1 MISLPNK
8 IKKHTLTMSF
18 LLIIVLFLSSGI
30 FTIKGLFTLGNL
42 TRTIYEHP
50 LVVSN
55 ASLNAA
61 LNITKM
67 HRGMKDI
74 ILANSPD
81 EIESALKTVAENEQ
95 KVYQQLDTIRKD
107 ILGEEGQALEKKTR
121 QLFVN
126 WKPIREEVVR
136 LLKSGN
142 KQDAILITK
151 TKGAHHVAKLET
163 KMLELTSYAREK
175 ATNFLEFA
183 EASQSS
189 LEKIIVILTLV
200 GVFLSLIIAFI
211 ATYSVIKAEKVLLDE
226 KNKLQKALDEIKILR
241 GIIPICSYCK
251 QLRDDEGIWKRI
263 EEYMHEHS
271 EASFSHGICP
281 DCMRKYYAEV
291 FAMYPDEKHAGAA
304 VSPTAKSLK

>member
-1 MISLPNK
+1 
-8 IKKHTLTMSF
+8 MSF
-18 LLIIVLFLSSGI
+18 LLIIVLFLSFGI
-30 FTIKGLFTLGNL
+30 FTIKGLFTLGHL

-55 ASLNAA
+55 AALNAA

-67 HRGMKDI
+67 HRSMKDAV
-74 ILANSPD
+74 LANFPD
-81 EIESALKTVAENEQ
+81 EIEAALMAVAENEQ

-136 LLKSGN
+136 FLKSGN
-142 KQDAILITK
+142 KKDAILITK
-151 TKGAHHVAKLET
+151 TKGADHVAKLEN
-163 KMLELTSYAREK
+163 KMLDLTSYAREK
-175 ATNFLEFA
+175 ATGFLEFA
-183 EASQSS
+183 ETSQSG
-189 LEKIIVILTLV
+189 LEKIIVILTLI
-200 GVFLSLIIAFI
+200 GIFLSVIIAFF
-211 ATYSVIKAEKVLLDE
+211 ATYRVLKAEKVILDE
-226 KNKLQKALDEIKILR
+226 KNKLQKAIDEIKTLR

-251 QLRDDEGIWKRI
+251 QLRDDEGMWKRI

-281 DCMRKYYAEV
+281 NCMRKYYPEV
-291 FAMYPDEKHAGAA
+291 SAMNPDK
-304 VSPTAKSLK
+304 KQKR

>member
-1 MISLPNK
+1 
-8 IKKHTLTMSF
+8 MSF
-18 LLIIVLFLSSGI
+18 LLIIVLFLSFGI
-30 FTIKGLFTLGNL
+30 FTIKGLFTLGHL

-55 ASLNAA
+55 AALNAA

-67 HRGMKDI
+67 HRSMKDAV
-74 ILANSPD
+74 LANFPD
-81 EIESALKTVAENEQ
+81 EIEAALMAVAENEQ

-136 LLKSGN
+136 FLKSGN
-142 KQDAILITK
+142 KKDAILITK
-151 TKGAHHVAKLET
+151 TKGADHVAKLEN
-163 KMLELTSYAREK
+163 KMLDLTSYAREK
-175 ATNFLEFA
+175 ATGFLEFA
-183 EASQSS
+183 ETSQSS
-189 LEKIIVILTLV
+189 LEKIILTLTVV
-200 GVFLSLIIAFI
+200 GVFLSVIIAFI
-211 ATYSVIKAEKVLLDE
+211 ATYRVLKAEKVLLYE
-226 KNKLQKALDEIKILR
+226 KNKLQKALDEIKTLR

-251 QLRDDEGIWKRI
+251 QLRDDEGMWKRI

-281 DCMRKYYAEV
+281 NCMRKYYPEV
-291 FAMYPDEKHAGAA
+291 SAINPDEKQ
-304 VSPTAKSLK
+304 KK